1 LVMDNF
7 NRVMGLL
14 AATALVALMSL
25 AALPA
30 QAFSH
35 DANYI
40 YVYPNNAVKVLVNG
54 SAELSH
60 EVPGNT
66 SIAVTFYEN
75 STLFRIHH
83 TGLMP
88 NLSELKEDQQW
99 NDNWQWNEEQQP
111 PELTGA
117 LVHVGYLN
125 RTSNGRLE
133 ITRALSYTIYYNDA
147 LSRSLNISY
156 LGSIEVIPSPAE
168 YQVTI
173 WLNASWYPPLQQG
186 LTLQQTPFLPSL
198 PFTSINVSG
207 VQVKEYKV
215 SMNSTYLS
223 LYALIVVNGTPAPP
237 NTTLGMIQAALNAAL
252 TPGFFNA
259 SSYADV
265 NFTSR
270 TVTFDLEVNASNDLI
285 NDALKALQTLA
296 EQGMPNFNGKVGLT
310 GLQGLPNFDF
320 SHHGL
325 KRLKELANATA
336 QIISYI
342 EENFRVVVP
351 STLYVNVSTSQEMVS
366 YSIATPLFE
375 KAGAENPK
383 QSLAAITYL
392 VNNASEILQE
402 NNLTRLAR
410 AVHSIDNVEV
420 TLVGVNGVVVK
431 PSQTTIGNLTSVTVT
446 VPSGYSP
453 TAKAATIGGTTA
465 AIVIL
470 VALVLLS
477 RRH

>member
-1 LVMDNF
+1 MDNL
-7 NRVMGLL
+7 NRVMGSL
-14 AATALVALMSL
+14 AATALVALMFL
-25 AALPA
+25 AVLPA

-40 YVYPNNAVKVLVNG
+40 YVYPNNAVRVLVNG
-54 SAELSH
+54 STELSH
-60 EVPGNT
+60 EVPGST

-88 NLSELKEDQQW
+88 NLSKLEEDQQW

-133 ITRALSYTIYYNDA
+133 ITRALSYTIYYDDT

-156 LGSIEVIPSPAE
+156 LGSVEVIPSPAE

-186 LTLQQTPFLPSL
+186 LTLQQPSLPSL

-237 NTTLGMIQAALNAAL
+237 NTTLGIIQAALNAAL
-252 TPGFFNA
+252 TPGFLNT
-259 SSYADV
+259 SCYADV

-270 TVTFDLEVNASNDLI
+270 TVTFNLEVNASNDLI
-285 NDALKALQTLA
+285 NDALKALQALA
-296 EQGMPNFNGKVGLT
+296 EQGLPNFNGEAGLT

-320 SHHGL
+320 GHHGL

-351 STLYVNVSTSQEMVS
+351 STLYVNVTTSQEGAS

-446 VPSGYSP
+446 VPSGYSS

-470 VALVLLS
+470 IALVLLS

>member
-1 LVMDNF
+1 LNMDNF
-7 NRVMGLL
+7 NRVMGSL
-14 AATALVALMSL
+14 AATALVALMFL
-25 AALPA
+25 AVLPA

-40 YVYPNNAVKVLVNG
+40 YVYPNNAVRVLVNG
-54 SAELSH
+54 SAEVSH

-83 TGLMP
+83 SGLTP
-88 NLSELKEDQQW
+88 NLSKLEEDQQW

-111 PELTGA
+111 PELSGA
-117 LVHVGYLN
+117 LVQVGYLN

-133 ITRALSYTIYYNDA
+133 ITRALSYLIYYNST
-147 LSRSLNISY
+147 LSRSLNVSY
-156 LGSIEVIPSPAE
+156 LGSVEVIPSPAE
-168 YQVTI
+168 YLVTI

-186 LTLQQTPFLPSL
+186 LTLQQPSLPSL
-198 PFTSINVSG
+198 PFTSINVGG

-215 SMNSTYLS
+215 LMNSTYLS

-252 TPGFFNA
+252 VPGFLNE
-259 SSYADV
+259 SCYADV

-285 NDALKALQTLA
+285 NYALKALQTLA
-296 EQGMPNFNGKVGLT
+296 EQGMPNFNGEAGLT

-351 STLYVNVSTSQEMVS
+351 STLYVSVTTSQEGAS

-446 VPSGYSP
+446 VPSGYSS

>member
-1 LVMDNF
+1 MDNF

-14 AATALVALMSL
+14 AATALVALMFL
-25 AALPA
+25 AVLPA

-40 YVYPNNAVKVLVNG
+40 YVYPNNAVRVLVNG
-54 SAELSH
+54 SAEVSH

-88 NLSELKEDQQW
+88 NLSELEEDQQW

-133 ITRALSYTIYYNDA
+133 ITRALSYTIYYNDT

-186 LTLQQTPFLPSL
+186 LTLQQKPSLPSL

-215 SMNSTYLS
+215 STNSTYLS

-252 TPGFFNA
+252 TPGFLNA

-296 EQGMPNFNGKVGLT
+296 EQGLPNFNGEAGLT
-310 GLQGLPNFDF
+310 GLQGLPNFNF

-351 STLYVNVSTSQEMVS
+351 STFYVNVTTSQEGAS

-446 VPSGYSP
+446 VPSGYSS

>member
-1 LVMDNF
+1 MSNF
-7 NRVMGLL
+7 NRFMGSL
-14 AATALVALMSL
+14 AAIALVALMFL

-30 QAFSH
+30 QALSH

-40 YVYPNNAVKVLVNG
+40 YVYPNNAVRVLVNG
-54 SAELSH
+54 STELSH

-75 STLFRIHH
+75 STLVRIHH
-83 TGLMP
+83 FGLMP

-99 NDNWQWNEEQQP
+99 NDDWQWNEERQP

-133 ITRALSYTIYYNDA
+133 ITRALSYTIYYNNT
-147 LSRSLNISY
+147 LSRSLNVSY
-156 LGSIEVIPSPAE
+156 LGSVEVIPSPAE

-186 LTLQQTPFLPSL
+186 LTLQLQQVPSLSSL

-252 TPGFFNA
+252 RPGFFNG
-259 SSYADV
+259 SCYADV

-270 TVTFDLEVNASNDLI
+270 TVAFDLEVNASNDLI

-296 EQGMPNFNGKVGLT
+296 EQGLPNFNFG
-310 GLQGLPNFDF
+310 
-320 SHHGL
+320 HHGL

-336 QIISYI
+336 QITSYI

-351 STLYVNVSTSQEMVS
+351 STLYVNVSTSQETVS

-465 AIVIL
+465 AVVIL

>member
-40 YVYPNNAVKVLVNG
+40 YVYPNNAVRVLVNG
-54 SAELSH
+54 STELSH

-83 TGLMP
+83 SGLMP
-88 NLSELKEDQQW
+88 NLSELEENLQG
-99 NDNWQWNEEQQP
+99 NDNWQWNEEQRL

-117 LVHVGYLN
+117 LVFTGYLN
-125 RTSNGRLE
+125 ETSNGRLE
-133 ITRALSYTIYYNDA
+133 VTRVLYDMVYYNDVPT
-147 LSRSLNISY
+147 SLNISY
-156 LGSIEVIPSPAE
+156 LSSIEVITSPAE
-168 YQVTI
+168 YLMVT
-173 WLNASWYPPLQQG
+173 WVNFSWYPPMEPQQM
-186 LTLQQTPFLPSL
+186 PSSFSL
-198 PFTSINVSG
+198 PFTLINVSG
-207 VQVKEYKV
+207 VQVKEYRV
-215 SMNSTYLS
+215 SVNSTYLS

-237 NTTLGMIQAALNAAL
+237 NTTLGMIQASLNAAL
-252 TPGFFNA
+252 VPGFFNA
-259 SSYADV
+259 SYYADV

-270 TVTFDLEVNASNDLI
+270 TVTFDLEVNASNNLI
-285 NDALKALQTLA
+285 NDTLKALQTLA
-296 EQGMPNFNGKVGLT
+296 EQGMPNFNGEAGLT
-310 GLQGLPNFDF
+310 GLQGLPNFNF
-320 SHHGL
+320 NQHSL

-351 STLYVNVSTSQEMVS
+351 STLYVNVTTSQEGAS

-446 VPSGYSP
+446 VPSGYSS

>member
-1 LVMDNF
+1 MDMDNL
-7 NRVMGLL
+7 NRVMGSL
-14 AATALVALMSL
+14 AATALVALMFL
-25 AALPA
+25 AVLPA

-40 YVYPNNAVKVLVNG
+40 YVYPNNAVRVLVNG
-54 SAELSH
+54 STELSH

-88 NLSELKEDQQW
+88 NLSKLKEDQQW
-99 NDNWQWNEEQQP
+99 NDNWQWNEERQP

-133 ITRALSYTIYYNDA
+133 ITRALSYTIYYDDT

-156 LGSIEVIPSPAE
+156 LGSVEVIPSPAE

-259 SSYADV
+259 SCYADV

-285 NDALKALQTLA
+285 NDALKALQALA
-296 EQGMPNFNGKVGLT
+296 EQGIPNFNGEAGLT

-351 STLYVNVSTSQEMVS
+351 STLYVNVTTSQEETS

-420 TLVGVNGVVVK
+420 TLVGVDGVVVK

-446 VPSGYSP
+446 VPSSYSS

>member
-1 LVMDNF
+1 MDDF
-7 NRVMGLL
+7 NRVMGSL
-14 AATALVALMSL
+14 AATALVALMFL
-25 AALPA
+25 AVLPA

-40 YVYPNNAVKVLVNG
+40 YVYPNNAVRVLVNG
-54 SAELSH
+54 SAEVSH

-83 TGLMP
+83 AGLMP
-88 NLSELKEDQQW
+88 NLSKLEEGQQW

-111 PELTGA
+111 PELSGA

-133 ITRALSYTIYYNDA
+133 ITRALSYLIYYNST
-147 LSRSLNISY
+147 LSRSFNVSY
-156 LGSIEVIPSPAE
+156 LGSVEVIPSPAE
-168 YQVTI
+168 YLVTI

-186 LTLQQTPFLPSL
+186 LTLQQPSLPSL

-215 SMNSTYLS
+215 FMSSTYLS

-252 TPGFFNA
+252 RPGFFNA
-259 SSYADV
+259 SCYADV

-270 TVTFDLEVNASNDLI
+270 TVAFDLEVNASNDLI

-296 EQGMPNFNGKVGLT
+296 EQGMPNFNGQMGLT

-320 SHHGL
+320 GYHGL
-325 KRLKELANATA
+325 KRLKELANASA

-351 STLYVNVSTSQEMVS
+351 STLYVNVSTSQKRP
-366 YSIATPLFE
+366 ATHSDAALRE
-375 KAGAENPK
+375 AGLRTP
-383 QSLAAITYL
+383 S
-392 VNNASEILQE
+392 
-402 NNLTRLAR
+402 R
-410 AVHSIDNVEV
+410 AWR
-420 TLVGVNGVVVK
+420 
-431 PSQTTIGNLTSVTVT
+431 P
-446 VPSGYSP
+446 
-453 TAKAATIGGTTA
+453 
-465 AIVIL
+465 
-470 VALVLLS
+470 
-477 RRH
+477 

>member
-1 LVMDNF
+1 MVMDNF

-40 YVYPNNAVKVLVNG
+40 YVYPNNAVRVLVNG
-54 SAELSH
+54 SAEVSH

-83 TGLMP
+83 SGLMP
-88 NLSELKEDQQW
+88 NLSELEEDQQW

-133 ITRALSYTIYYNDA
+133 ITRALSYLIYYNNT
-147 LSRSLNISY
+147 LSRSLNVSY
-156 LGSIEVIPSPAE
+156 LGSVEVIPSPAE

-186 LTLQQTPFLPSL
+186 LTLQQQPSLPSL

-237 NTTLGMIQAALNAAL
+237 NTTLGMIQASLNAAL
-252 TPGFFNA
+252 TPGFLNA
-259 SSYADV
+259 SCYADV

-270 TVTFDLEVNASNDLI
+270 TVAFDLEVNASNDLI
-285 NDALKALQTLA
+285 NDALKALQALA
-296 EQGMPNFNGKVGLT
+296 EQGLPNFNGEAGLT

-320 SHHGL
+320 GHHGL

-351 STLYVNVSTSQEMVS
+351 STLYVNVIASQEETS

-420 TLVGVNGVVVK
+420 TLVGVDGVVVK

-446 VPSGYSP
+446 VPSGYSS

-470 VALVLLS
+470 VALILLS

>member
-14 AATALVALMSL
+14 AATALVALMFL
-25 AALPA
+25 AVLPA

-40 YVYPNNAVKVLVNG
+40 YVYPNNAVRVLVNG
-54 SAELSH
+54 STELSH

-88 NLSELKEDQQW
+88 NLSKLKEDQQW
-99 NDNWQWNEEQQP
+99 NDNWQWNEERQP

-133 ITRALSYTIYYNDA
+133 ITRALSYTIYYNDT

-156 LGSIEVIPSPAE
+156 LGSVEVIPSPAE

-186 LTLQQTPFLPSL
+186 LTLQQQPSLPSL

-215 SMNSTYLS
+215 FMNSTYLS

-252 TPGFFNA
+252 TPGFLNA
-259 SSYADV
+259 SCYADV

-285 NDALKALQTLA
+285 NDALKALQALA
-296 EQGMPNFNGKVGLT
+296 EQGIPNFNGEVGLT

-351 STLYVNVSTSQEMVS
+351 STLYVNVSTSQEGTS

-446 VPSGYSP
+446 VPSGYSS

>member
-1 LVMDNF
+1 MNMDNF
-7 NRVMGLL
+7 NRVMGSL
-14 AATALVALMSL
+14 AATALVALMFL
-25 AALPA
+25 AVLPA

-40 YVYPNNAVKVLVNG
+40 YVYPNNAVRVLVNG
-54 SAELSH
+54 SAKVSH

-66 SIAVTFYEN
+66 SIALTFYEN
-75 STLFRIHH
+75 STLFRIYHN
-83 TGLMP
+83 GLMP

-111 PELTGA
+111 PELSGV

-133 ITRALSYTIYYNDA
+133 ITRALSYLIYYNST
-147 LSRSLNISY
+147 LSRSFNVSC
-156 LGSIEVIPSPAE
+156 LGSVEVIPSPAE
-168 YQVTI
+168 YLVTI

-186 LTLQQTPFLPSL
+186 HTLQQQPSLLSL

-215 SMNSTYLS
+215 SVNSTYLS

-252 TPGFFNA
+252 TPGFLNA
-259 SSYADV
+259 SYYADV

-285 NDALKALQTLA
+285 NYALKALQTLA
-296 EQGMPNFNGKVGLT
+296 EQGMPNFNGEAGLT

-320 SHHGL
+320 GYHGL
-325 KRLKELANATA
+325 KRLKELANASA

-351 STLYVNVSTSQEMVS
+351 STLYVNVSTSQETVS

-375 KAGAENPK
+375 KAGAKNPK

-420 TLVGVNGVVVK
+420 TLVGVNGVIVK

-465 AIVIL
+465 AVVIL

>member
-35 DANYI
+35 DTNYI

-83 TGLMP
+83 SGLMP

-99 NDNWQWNEEQQP
+99 NDNWQWNEERQP

-133 ITRALSYTIYYNDA
+133 ITRALSYLIYYNNT
-147 LSRSLNISY
+147 LSRSLNVSY
-156 LGSIEVIPSPAE
+156 LGSVEVIPSPAE

-173 WLNASWYPPLQQG
+173 WLNASWYPSLQQG
-186 LTLQQTPFLPSL
+186 LTLQQQPSLPSL
-198 PFTSINVSG
+198 PFMSINVSG

-215 SMNSTYLS
+215 SVNSTYLS

-252 TPGFFNA
+252 SPA
-259 SSYADV
+259 SSTRATTLKS
-265 NFTSR
+265 TS
-270 TVTFDLEVNASNDLI
+270 
-285 NDALKALQTLA
+285 
-296 EQGMPNFNGKVGLT
+296 P
-310 GLQGLPNFDF
+310 QGL
-320 SHHGL
+320 
-325 KRLKELANATA
+325 
-336 QIISYI
+336 
-342 EENFRVVVP
+342 
-351 STLYVNVSTSQEMVS
+351 
-366 YSIATPLFE
+366 
-375 KAGAENPK
+375 
-383 QSLAAITYL
+383 
-392 VNNASEILQE
+392 
-402 NNLTRLAR
+402 
-410 AVHSIDNVEV
+410 
-420 TLVGVNGVVVK
+420 
-431 PSQTTIGNLTSVTVT
+431 
-446 VPSGYSP
+446 
-453 TAKAATIGGTTA
+453 
-465 AIVIL
+465 
-470 VALVLLS
+470 
-477 RRH
+477 